1 MDWIWIWIGLIQ
13 IHAALISRRANCK
26 FRPQFVASSKLAQ
39 IRRMCLEYHSKTEF
53 KGKHSQKL
61 PEELIHAVVSLL
73 LVLTDPCDVFI
84 QIFFAEYLLCNN
96 YLLKSKISRQSVK
109 QYGTDSPL
117 KNVIFSGPLL
127 CKVPHLEMSVCLCV
141 LRPLFQLG

>member
-1 MDWIWIWIGLIQ
+1 MFHD
-13 IHAALISRRANCK
+13 SRRANCK

-73 LVLTDPCDVFI
+73 LVLTDLCDVII

-117 KNVIFSGPLL
+117 KNVIFQLIIEFFAPYTLKIKDL
-127 CKVPHLEMSVCLCV
+127 KKSVENK
-141 LRPLFQLG
+141 LFCGLTSNFGF

>member
-1 MDWIWIWIGLIQ
+1 
-13 IHAALISRRANCK
+13 
-26 FRPQFVASSKLAQ
+26 
-39 IRRMCLEYHSKTEF
+39 MCSEYHSKTEF

-73 LVLTDPCDVFI
+73 LVLTDLCDVII
-84 QIFFAEYLLCNN
+84 QIFLAEYLLCNN

-117 KNVIFSGPLL
+117 KNVIFQLIIEFFAPYTLKIKDL
-127 CKVPHLEMSVCLCV
+127 KKSVENKWFCGLTSN
-141 LRPLFQLG
+141 FGF